1 MMAANQSSGQER
13 QVVYAILL
21 QGRLS
26 QRWLDWLGD
35 MTILA
40 VDEAGNISRTTAEL
54 QVPDQAAL
62 LGQLQKLHN
71 LGYQLLKIRRLDEL
85 AS

>member
-1 MMAANQSSGQER
+1 MATTPYPR
-13 QVVYAILL
+13 QGIQTFYEVQF
-21 QGRLS
+21 QGRMS
-26 QRWLDWLGD
+26 QRWLDWLGG
-35 MTILA
+35 MTVQA
-40 VDEAGNISRTTAEL
+40 VDEAGEVSRTTAVL

-71 LGYQLLKIRRLDEL
+71 LGYPLLQIRRMDEL

>member
-1 MMAANQSSGQER
+1 MYEVQ
-13 QVVYAILL
+13 L

-35 MTILA
+35 MTVVA
-40 VDEAGNISRTTAEL
+40 VDEAGELWRTTAVL

-71 LGYQLLKIRRLDEL
+71 LGYPLLQIRRLDAL
-85 AS
+85 SS

>member
-1 MMAANQSSGQER
+1 MATTPSPR
-13 QVVYAILL
+13 QRIQTMYEVQF
-21 QGRLS
+21 QGRIS
-26 QRWLDWLGD
+26 RRWLDWLGG
-35 MTILA
+35 MSILS
-40 VDEAGNISRTTAEL
+40 VDETGKEARTTAVL

-71 LGYQLLKIRRLDEL
+71 LGYPLLQIRRLDEL